1 LKKVAVVGAV
11 GYTAYKIGQLSN
23 RFNGHSFGDNYNPG
37 YNFNQW
43 KTWRKA
49 DGFLCRNDNDC
60 NWLDR
65 NLECDR
71 VQDFGWTINDGWFG
85 GNEKP
90 VGECDCQNGMRWD
103 DDDLRCENWYA
114 PWYVA
119 IGLSFGLM
127 VFLFILGG
135 CCCCAVCFFAA
146 KKFLN

>member
-1 LKKVAVVGAV
+1 MKKVAVVGAV

-71 VQDFGWTINDGWFG
+71 VQDFGWTINVSTSL
-85 GNEKP
+85 KP
-90 VGECDCQNGMRWD
+90 ESLERSPAVR
-103 DDDLRCENWYA
+103 
-114 PWYVA
+114 
-119 IGLSFGLM
+119 GL
-127 VFLFILGG
+127 
-135 CCCCAVCFFAA
+135 
-146 KKFLN
+146 